1 MLAADDES
9 GTTADLPSKACAAS
23 AEALARESSPLG
35 ALLHPFRLGDDD
47 AIAAALKPD
56 RGPTF

>member
-1 MLAADDES
+1 MPAVDDES
-9 GTTADLPSKACAAS
+9 GATADLQPKAS
-23 AEALARESSPLG
+23 AEAPARKSSPLG
-35 ALLHPFRLGDDD
+35 ALPHPVRLGDDD

>member
-9 GTTADLPSKACAAS
+9 GTTADLQPKAS